1 MSSGPRLLAV
11 LLATA
16 LCAPSALRAQANGTT
31 NDSES
36 AADSALVL
44 ARADSARAVLVQPPG
59 KKGASFAYFVRAPFH
74 LFGASVALVSAAGYG
89 FYQLLDKLGMIDAVK
104 RMDRQLVEQDI
115 HAGVGFIGSRSW
127 PALEVRWDE
136 PDPFFI
142 EGGVSLR
149 GYTLL
154 RGGVALGDT
163 LDGLELAVGQHDR
176 NQLHFWGIGPDSPE
190 SDRSDYRIVR
200 RDATLQGWT
209 EVAPGLRL
217 ELGAGVEDD
226 ELRRGED
233 DDRPDAQDVFPELFP
248 GDEETDRFAHVGAAA
263 TYDLSRVNA
272 DYQLTGA
279 WLNAG
284 WRLFRGIDDTDARF
298 QVGTADLQLFAP
310 INRRHAVALRGLAA
324 DTWGESGDGI
334 PFYHMPA
341 LGSEQGLR
349 GFRSWRFRDRA
360 LAAAMAEW
368 RYRVW
373 YHPGDPTY
381 RLDASAF
388 VDHGAVAASLG
399 DLRAP
404 DFETTPGFA
413 LRLMKEGFAM
423 VGGYVAFGGDDT
435 ARWGLDFETAF

>member
-1 MSSGPRLLAV
+1 M
-11 LLATA
+11 
-16 LCAPSALRAQANGTT
+16 
-31 NDSES
+31 
-36 AADSALVL
+36 L

-59 KKGASFAYFVRAPFH
+59 AKGPRLGDFVRVPFH
-74 LFGASVALVSAAGYG
+74 LFGAAVGLVSTVGYG
-89 FYQLLDKLGMIDAVK
+89 AYQLFDELGVIHAV
-104 RMDRQLVEQDI
+104 RDMDRQLEEEDI
-115 HAGVGFIGSRSW
+115 HPSVGFIGSRSW
-127 PALEVRWDE
+127 PALELRWDE

-149 GYTLL
+149 GYTML
-154 RGGVALGDT
+154 RGGIALGDT
-163 LDGLELAVGQHDR
+163 LRGLELGVGQHDR
-176 NQLHFWGIGPDSPE
+176 NQLHFWGVGPGTVA
-190 SDRSDYRIVR
+190 SDRSDYRLVR
-200 RDATLQGWT
+200 RDATLEGWT
-209 EVAPGLRL
+209 EVAPHLRL
-217 ELGAGVEDD
+217 QLVGGVAED

-233 DDRPDAQDVFPELFP
+233 DQRPDAQVVFPELFT
-248 GDEETDRFAHVGAAA
+248 GDEETDRFGHVGAAA
-263 TYDLSRVNA
+263 TYDLTRVNA

-284 WRLFRGIDDTDARF
+284 WRIFRGIDDTDARF

-310 INRRHAVALRGLAA
+310 VGRRHAVALRGITAE
-324 DTWGESGDGI
+324 TWGESGDGI
-334 PFYHMPA
+334 PFYLMPT

-388 VDHGAVAASLG
+388 VDHGAVAPSLA
-399 DLRAP
+399 DLRARH
-404 DFETTPGFA
+404 FETTPGFG
-413 LRLMKEGFAM
+413 LRLMKAGFALI
-423 VGGYVAFGGDDT
+423 GGYVAFGGDDQ